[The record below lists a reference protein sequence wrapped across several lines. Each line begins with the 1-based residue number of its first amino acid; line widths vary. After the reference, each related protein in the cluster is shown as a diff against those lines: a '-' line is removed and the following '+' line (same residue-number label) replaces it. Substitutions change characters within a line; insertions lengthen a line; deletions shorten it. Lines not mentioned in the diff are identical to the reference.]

1 MLWDR
6 KEEWRRRGT
15 KRWRLG
21 RATHVS
27 WWDRLEASVG
37 SPAAG
42 LSHLCWGSDKADG
55 GQSHHWHLGD
65 KGDGGSPVKRSTS
78 CKAETPAGEKET

>member
-1 MLWDR
+1 MAETWD
-6 KEEWRRRGT
+6 KEVEAWKSHAR
-15 KRWRLG
+15 
-21 RATHVS
+21 S

-65 KGDGGSPVKRSTS
+65 KGDGGSPVKCSTS